1 MKLSNRILKMQASP
15 IRKLVPLADKAK
27 SRGIRVYHLN
37 IGQPDIE
44 TPKVFMEEIRKY
56 DERVLKYANSFGDID
71 LRNSMAAYYKANNIN
86 LETEDIIITNG
97 GSEGLQLSIL
107 TTTDEGDNILVPE
120 PFYTNYNGFSMPYSI
135 RIKPITTS
143 PSNGFK
149 LPKKEDIVRLIDEKT
164 KAILLSNPG
173 NPTGAVYSKDQIMM
187 IAEIAKEHDLF
198 IISDE
203 VYREFI
209 YDGFEYVSFGSIK
222 EIEDRVIIIDS
233 ISKRFSACGARV
245 GSIGTK
251 NKDIIK
257 NALKIAQSRLCVP
270 TLEMIGANALY
281 KLDSSYFDPI
291 IKEYKKRRDFLVEE
305 LRKIEG
311 ITFEV
316 PKGAFYIVVGL
327 PIEDSEDFSKWL
339 LEDFSYHNETVM
351 LAPASGFYAT
361 EGLGKNEVRLAYV
374 LNTEDIKKTVD
385 ILKIALEK
393 YTKQKRL

>member
-1 MKLSNRILKMQASP
+1 MKVSNRILKMQASP
-15 IRKLVPLADKAK
+15 IRKLVPFADEAKAN
-27 SRGIRVYHLN
+27 GIKVYHLN

-44 TPKVFMEEIRKY
+44 TPNEFMDEIRKY
-56 DERVLKYANSFGDID
+56 SEPVLKYANSLGDLG
-71 LRNSMAAYYKANNIN
+71 LRNSIARYYQRNNIH
-86 LETEDIIITNG
+86 LDTEDIIITNG

-107 TTTDEGDNILVPE
+107 TITDEGDNILVPE
-120 PFYTNYNGFSMPYSI
+120 PFYTNYNGFSMPYGI

-143 PSNGFK
+143 PSNGFQ
-149 LPKKEDIVRLIDEKT
+149 LPKKEEIVQLIDDKT
-164 KAILLSNPG
+164 KAILLSNPS
-173 NPTGAVYSKDQIMM
+173 NPTGAVYSKEQVMM
-187 IAEIAKEHDLF
+187 IAEIAKEYDLF

-209 YDGFEYVSFGSIK
+209 YDGFDYISFGSIK
-222 EIEDRVIIIDS
+222 EISDRVIIIDS

-251 NKDIIK
+251 NKDVIK

-281 KLDSSYFDPI
+281 EMDPSYFKPI
-291 IKEYKKRRDFLVEE
+291 IKEYKKRRDVLVDE
-305 LRKIEG
+305 LRQIEG

-316 PKGAFYIVVGL
+316 PNGAFYIVVGL
-327 PIEDSEDFSKWL
+327 PIEDSEDFAKWL
-339 LEDFSYHNETVM
+339 LKDFSYHNETVM

-374 LNTEDIKKTVD
+374 LNIENIKKAVT
-385 ILKIALEK
+385 ILKAALER
-393 YTKQKRL
+393 YTK

>member
-1 MKLSNRILKMQASP
+1 MKVSKRILKMQASP
-15 IRKLVPLADKAK
+15 IRKLVPFADEAK
-27 SRGIRVYHLN
+27 SKGIKVYHLN

-44 TPKVFMEEIRKY
+44 TPKAFMEEIRKY
-56 DERVLKYANSFGDID
+56 SEPVLKYANSFGDIN
-71 LRNSMAAYYKANNIN
+71 LRKSMAKYYKANNIN
-86 LETEDIIITNG
+86 LDAEDIIITNG

-107 TTTDEGDNILVPE
+107 TITDEGDNILVPE

-135 RIKPITTS
+135 KIKPITTY
-143 PSNGFK
+143 PSNGFQ
-149 LPKKEDIVRLIDEKT
+149 LPKKEDIVNLIDDKT

-173 NPTGAVYSKDQIMM
+173 NPTGVVYSKDQVMM
-187 IAEIAKEHDLF
+187 VAQIAKENDLF

-209 YDGFEYVSFGSIK
+209 YDGFQYISFGSI
-222 EIEDRVIIIDS
+222 EDISDRVIIIDS

-251 NKDIIK
+251 NKDVIE
-257 NALKIAQSRLCVP
+257 NAIKIAQSRLCVP
-270 TLEMIGANALY
+270 TLEMIGARALY
-281 KLDSSYFDPI
+281 NLDASYFDPI
-291 IKEYKKRRDFLVEE
+291 IKEYKKRRDFLVSE

-327 PIEDSEDFSKWL
+327 PIDDSEDFAKWL
-339 LEDFSYHNETVM
+339 LKDFSHDNETIM

-374 LNTEDIKKTVD
+374 LNTDDIKKAVD

-393 YTKQKRL
+393 YTK